1 MAMIFIGGSRD
12 IFELPEP
19 VIARI
24 GAMIAAEHGLLAG
37 SGYDYG
43 RRQRRRSWRPTV
55 ERDRVRRGNTSPI
68 PSIRP
73 ILADTIQAAIAPYAT
88 MRPDAPALV
97 RPGMAVRTSYGT
109 GGIVIAVKGP
119 AIHIAQDGN
128 EYPHFTIVYVP
139 ADLCGRHSKLDHNWI
154 NECVVV
160 DGRILKLREANSDEV
175 FVEAMAPG
183 PS

>member
-37 SGYDYG
+37 YGYD

-88 MRPDAPALV
+88 MRPRCPGSRASRYGCAHVLRHRRHRHRGQRTRHSY
-97 RPGMAVRTSYGT
+97 RPGR
-109 GGIVIAVKGP
+109 
-119 AIHIAQDGN
+119 
-128 EYPHFTIVYVP
+128 
-139 ADLCGRHSKLDHNWI
+139 
-154 NECVVV
+154 
-160 DGRILKLREANSDEV
+160 
-175 FVEAMAPG
+175 
-183 PS
+183 